1 MSTLLTEDA
10 IGQALAKLPSWQ
22 LEDGKLY
29 REYRFGDFRE
39 AFDFMEQVARL
50 ADRQDHHPDWW
61 NSYRTVR
68 IWLTSH
74 DAGGLTERD
83 IRLATAIQAIEIAN

>member
-1 MSTLLTEDA
+1 MNTLLTEDA
-10 IGQALAKLPSWQ
+10 IQQALEKLAGWQ
-22 LEDGKLY
+22 LDDGKLY
-29 REYRFGDFRE
+29 REYRFTDFRE
-39 AFDFMEQVARL
+39 AFDFMEKVAGL

-83 IRLATAIQAIEIAN
+83 IQLANAIQALVNG